1 MIAGINEHPL
11 ATARGQE
18 RSREEFKALQSCS
31 FWKLGL
37 NADAGWLH
45 KMLNME
51 QVHAINMTVWIEW
64 IDVMD
69 NVLFLIAKPGLR

>member
-1 MIAGINEHPL
+1 
-11 ATARGQE
+11 
-18 RSREEFKALQSCS
+18 
-31 FWKLGL
+31 
-37 NADAGWLH
+37 
-45 KMLNME
+45 ME